1 MGKILVLKSAQSVSL
16 SKKDVS
22 TAFLIKIDVS
32 PVAFV
37 LGGGV
42 VPLFST
48 TQWQTI
54 TAVNWD
60 AVTAQT
66 WD

>member
-1 MGKILVLKSAQSVSL
+1 MGKLLILKSAQSISL

-22 TAFLIKIDVS
+22 TASLIKRDIS

-54 TAVNWD
+54 TSTTWE
-60 AVTAQT
+60 AVTQT

>member
-1 MGKILVLKSAQSVSL
+1 MGKLLVLKSIQSVSL
-16 SKKDVS
+16 QKKDVS
-22 TAFLIKIDVS
+22 TASLTKRDIS

-54 TAVNWD
+54 TSTTWE
-60 AVTAQT
+60 AVTQT

>member
-1 MGKILVLKSAQSVSL
+1 MGKILVLKSIQSVSL
-16 SKKDVS
+16 EKKDVS
-22 TAFLIKIDVS
+22 TASLIKRDIL

-54 TAVNWD
+54 TSTTWE
-60 AVTAQT
+60 AVTQT

>member
-1 MGKILVLKSAQSVSL
+1 MGKILVLKSIQSVSL
-16 SKKDVS
+16 QKKDVS
-22 TAFLIKIDVS
+22 TASLIKRDIL

-54 TAVNWD
+54 TSTTWE
-60 AVTAQT
+60 AVTQT

>member
-1 MGKILVLKSAQSVSL
+1 MGKILVLKSIQSVSL
-16 SKKDVS
+16 QKRDVS
-22 TAFLIKIDVS
+22 TASLVKRDMLL
-32 PVAFV
+32 VAFV
-37 LGGGV
+37 FGCGV

-54 TAVNWD
+54 TSTTCAAV
-60 AVTAQT
+60 AQT

>member
-1 MGKILVLKSAQSVSL
+1 MGKILILKSAQSVSL
-16 SKKDVS
+16 EKKDVS
-22 TAFLIKIDVS
+22 TASLTKRDIL

-48 TQWQTI
+48 TQWQNI
-54 TAVNWD
+54 TPTTWE
-60 AVTAQT
+60 AVTQT

>member
-1 MGKILVLKSAQSVSL
+1 MGKLLVLKSIQSVSL
-16 SKKDVS
+16 QKKDVS
-22 TAFLIKIDVS
+22 TASLIKRDIL
-32 PVAFV
+32 PVAFI

-54 TAVNWD
+54 TFTTWE
-60 AVTAQT
+60 AVTQT

>member
-1 MGKILVLKSAQSVSL
+1 MGKILILKSAQSVSL
-16 SKKDVS
+16 EKKDVS
-22 TAFLIKIDVS
+22 TASLIKRDIL

-48 TQWQTI
+48 TQWQNI
-54 TAVNWD
+54 TSKTWE
-60 AVTAQT
+60 AVTQT

>member
-1 MGKILVLKSAQSVSL
+1 MGKILVLKSIQSVSL
-16 SKKDVS
+16 QKKDVS
-22 TAFLIKIDVS
+22 TASLIKRDIL

-54 TAVNWD
+54 TSTTWE
-60 AVTAQT
+60 AVTQT
-66 WD
+66 GD

>member
-1 MGKILVLKSAQSVSL
+1 MAKLLILKSAQSVSL
-16 SKKDVS
+16 EKKDVS
-22 TAFLIKIDVS
+22 TASLIKRDIL

-42 VPLFST
+42 VPLFSI

-54 TAVNWD
+54 ISTTWE
-60 AVTAQT
+60 AVTQT

>member
-1 MGKILVLKSAQSVSL
+1 MGKLLVLKSIQSVSL
-16 SKKDVS
+16 QKKDVS
-22 TAFLIKIDVS
+22 TASLIKRDIL

-54 TAVNWD
+54 TSTTWE
-60 AVTAQT
+60 AVTQT